1 MPRIK
6 GSKKGIKRYP
16 VFYHIRVSKNNLR
29 ELKKLGSKEVRKI
42 LENIIKR

>member
-16 VFYHIRVSKNNLR
+16 VFYHIRVSEKI
-29 ELKKLGSKEVRKI
+29 LKKLKKIDSNKVRRI
-42 LENIIKR
+42 LENLTKK